1 MKIYQ
6 NATLITL
13 DGGRVIE
20 GGALVTEGSRIE
32 AVLSAEE
39 LARDPVSFE
48 GAEIADC
55 SGRFILPGLINAH
68 MHSTLWRS
76 FGDITAGHDVAT
88 ETLMAAR
95 NGINCLRKGIT
106 TIRELGHND
115 GVHNPMKK
123 ARDRGV
129 VLAPRFYCADTI
141 IEMSWGHANHFCHC
155 VSSPWELV
163 AEIRRQVNAGTDF
176 IKLIASHDDLWHL
189 DNEEHTFPWFSAEDL
204 RLAAETAHE
213 LSTRV
218 SAHANGTAAI
228 GRCLDAGLD
237 CIEHGIGLTA
247 EQAAQM
253 KEQGTYY
260 CPTLTGYKENGTP
273 VWNRGDEWVARCRLL
288 WERHQACFGRAV
300 EAGVRLIAGTDTL
313 GDLNEEI
320 ALLHGFG
327 LSREEA
333 LLSAT
338 VRPAE
343 LMGWSGRIGRLKA
356 GLLADFIVLRSNPLE
371 DLAALYDLEATVLDG
386 RFLPAEALDLLV
398 PPCRQYAKNW

>member
-13 DGGRVIE
+13 DEGRVLA
-20 GGALVTEGSRIE
+20 GGALVTEDNRIE
-32 AVLSAEE
+32 AVLSAQEYA
-39 LARDPVSFE
+39 ARADRYADAE
-48 GAEIADC
+48 KIDCGGAYIM
-55 SGRFILPGLINAH
+55 PGLINAH

-76 FGDITAGHDVAT
+76 FGDITVGHDVAT

-95 NGINCLRKGIT
+95 NAVSCLRKGIT
-106 TIRELGHND
+106 TIRELGHD
-115 GVHNPMKK
+115 DSVHNSMKK

-129 VLAPRFYCADTI
+129 VLAPRFYCANTI

-155 VSSPWELV
+155 VSSPYELV

-189 DNEEHTFPWFSAEDL
+189 DNEEHTFPWFSEEDL

-213 LSTRV
+213 LSTKV
-218 SAHANGTAAI
+218 SAHSNGSVAI
-228 GRCLDAGLD
+228 GRCLNAGLD
-237 CIEHGIGLTA
+237 CIEHGIGLTE

-260 CPTLTGYKENGTP
+260 CPTLTGYKENATP

-320 ALLHGFG
+320 ALLHQFG
-327 LSREEA
+327 LSNEEA
-333 LLSAT
+333 LKSAT

-343 LMGWSGRIGRLKA
+343 LMGWSGKIGRLRA
-356 GLLADFIVLRSNPLE
+356 GLLADFIVLSEDPLK
-371 DLAALYDLEATVLDG
+371 DLAALYTVRATVLDG
-386 RFLPAEALDLLV
+386 RYLPKEALDLMA
-398 PPCRQYAKNW
+398 PPCRQYARDW